1 MTLVCRFS
9 KAPLLWALVSSS
21 PMPSHNGD
29 HRRGGGSNGGRGGG
43 ATYKAQ
49 RIIGSGAFGV
59 VYEAKVQETGE
70 TVAIKKV
77 FQDKRFKNRE
87 LPTLKELKHPN
98 IVALK
103 HAFHTAGETP
113 NDLYLNLVME
123 YVPDNLYQV
132 MKYYTKVK
140 SYMPSQL
147 VKLYSYQI
155 LRAVGYVNAKGIA
168 HRDIKPQ
175 NILVCPSTHTIK
187 LCDFGSAKRLSMGE
201 DNVAYICSRFYRAPE
216 LIFGAT
222 GYTNK
227 VDIWSA
233 GCVIA
238 EMSLGYPLFPGESG
252 VDQLVE
258 IIKVLGTPTAEQ
270 VAAMNPKYKDFDLK
284 AFPSIKPKGL
294 ANALR
299 GRALADRGFEALLRV
314 LLRFEPEARMSPIL
328 ALCLDYFEQLR
339 LQKDLGK
346 EIEAAGGLPRDL
358 FKFTTEE
365 LAEVGD
371 PRRLAPR
378 RVHAPQVAMSGGDA
392 DDDASIVTSHNHNHI
407 QYNDPA
413 DVFIYITT
421 SWVRFTGMAVS
432 AHLEQRTSGSSSSDC
447 SPTSQAGSE
456 YEVIPAVGEGSS
468 DEESLG
474 QAATVKVKVSRAP
487 RSVLWATV
495 QLLNVLGK
503 QRSLAGVRF
512 TRLHSWN
519 LYLTC
524 FTGLYALYAMCFFT
538 EKEGCQTVSEIGNDS
553 NLFTVGMTMTAA
565 GQLILWPTLAVY
577 LAQRTPRST
586 SLIAVRA
593 GLLLGFFNALCLAA
607 VALIPL
613 HYANSIHTFF
623 AQTFF
628 LADCA
633 TCLCYTVAAAKVDL
647 LPRGALPTIISL
659 GLGSALLLLSYLLV
673 YDFLPGVQVDW
684 PYCVYTVSEF
694 ISAGLCLVFPLC
706 FGPLIREATRNGI
719 DYARLYYNE

>member
-1 MTLVCRFS
+1 
-9 KAPLLWALVSSS
+9 
-21 PMPSHNGD
+21 MPSHNGD
-29 HRRGGGSNGGRGGG
+29 HRRGNGGSNGGRGGG

-222 GYTNK
+222 GYTKK

-238 EMSLGYPLFPGESG
+238 EMCLGYPLFPGESG

-284 AFPSIKPKGL
+284 AFPSIKPMGL

-299 GRALADRGFEALLRV
+299 GRPQADRGFEALLRV

-346 EIEAAGGLPRDL
+346 EIEAAGGLPSEL

-378 RVHAPQVAMSGGDA
+378 RVHAPQVAMSGSNSPPPSLPPSDA
-392 DDDASIVTSHNHNHI
+392 L
-407 QYNDPA
+407 Q
-413 DVFIYITT
+413 
-421 SWVRFTGMAVS
+421 
-432 AHLEQRTSGSSSSDC
+432 SSC
-447 SPTSQAGSE
+447 
-456 YEVIPAVGEGSS
+456 
-468 DEESLG
+468 
-474 QAATVKVKVSRAP
+474 
-487 RSVLWATV
+487 
-495 QLLNVLGK
+495 
-503 QRSLAGVRF
+503 
-512 TRLHSWN
+512 
-519 LYLTC
+519 
-524 FTGLYALYAMCFFT
+524 
-538 EKEGCQTVSEIGNDS
+538 
-553 NLFTVGMTMTAA
+553 
-565 GQLILWPTLAVY
+565 
-577 LAQRTPRST
+577 
-586 SLIAVRA
+586 
-593 GLLLGFFNALCLAA
+593 
-607 VALIPL
+607 
-613 HYANSIHTFF
+613 
-623 AQTFF
+623 
-628 LADCA
+628 
-633 TCLCYTVAAAKVDL
+633 
-647 LPRGALPTIISL
+647 
-659 GLGSALLLLSYLLV
+659 
-673 YDFLPGVQVDW
+673 
-684 PYCVYTVSEF
+684 
-694 ISAGLCLVFPLC
+694 
-706 FGPLIREATRNGI
+706 
-719 DYARLYYNE
+719 